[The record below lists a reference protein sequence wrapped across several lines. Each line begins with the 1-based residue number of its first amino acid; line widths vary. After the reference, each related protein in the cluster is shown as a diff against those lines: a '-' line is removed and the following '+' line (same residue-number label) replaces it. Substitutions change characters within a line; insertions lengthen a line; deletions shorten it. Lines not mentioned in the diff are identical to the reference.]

1 VVTNPAGGRSAEDL
15 TARARI
21 RDAALALFAERGMDG
36 ATIRDIAK
44 AAGVSGGLVRHH
56 FGSKDGLRAACD
68 SYALDQLMQIKEQ
81 AVLDG

>member
-1 VVTNPAGGRSAEDL
+1 MVASAAGKRSAEDL

-21 RDAALALFAERGMDG
+21 RDAALALFAERGTDG

-56 FGSKDGLRAACD
+56 FGS
-68 SYALDQLMQIKEQ
+68 
-81 AVLDG
+81 